1 MAQEQELIVRLEA
14 GVLWLTLNRPDRRNA
29 LSPTL
34 YEALLDALAAAA
46 REQAVGAVVL
56 TGAGPAFCAGGDVA
70 RMNRQAEAA
79 AASPAERLAAMRAR
93 TRIVEHLHAMP
104 KPTMAMIRGAAV
116 GAGLSLALACDLR
129 YGDTSARLRTG
140 FADVGVPGDFGG
152 HYFLPR
158 IVGPAKAR
166 ELYLRSPML
175 SAAQA
180 ADLGLLNEVFSPE
193 HLASEVGRIARALA
207 CGPQPAIGH
216 IKANLNDG
224 LELDLAQLLD
234 RECARHV
241 ECVDSPDHKE
251 AVRAFV
257 EKRPP
262 VFQRSLLAAGRGAD
276 WHPSSF
282 KES

>member
-1 MAQEQELIVRLEA
+1 MAQEEELIARLES

-34 YEALLDALAAAA
+34 YAALLEALAAAA
-46 REQAVGAVVL
+46 RDQAVGAVVL
-56 TGAGPAFCAGGDVA
+56 AGAGPAFCAGGDVA
-70 RMNRQAEAA
+70 RMNRHAEAPTP
-79 AASPAERLAAMRAR
+79 SPAERIAAMRAR
-93 TRIVEHLHAMP
+93 TRIVEHLHGMP
-104 KPTMAMIRGAAV
+104 KPTIAMIRGAAV

-129 YGDTSARLRTG
+129 YGDASARFRTG

-180 ADLGLLNEVFSPE
+180 AGMGLLNEVFSAE
-193 HLASEVGRIARALA
+193 QLAPQVGNIARALA
-207 CGPQPAIGH
+207 CGPRPAIGL

-224 LELDLAQLLD
+224 LELGLAQVLD

-251 AVRAFV
+251 AVRAFM

-262 VFQRSLLAAGRGAD
+262 IFQGPLPAAGRGAD
-276 WHPSSF
+276 
-282 KES
+282 